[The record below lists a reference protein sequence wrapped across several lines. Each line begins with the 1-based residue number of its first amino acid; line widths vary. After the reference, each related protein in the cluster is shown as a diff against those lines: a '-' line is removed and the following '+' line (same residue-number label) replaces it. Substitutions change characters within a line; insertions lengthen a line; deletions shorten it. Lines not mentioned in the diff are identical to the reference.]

1 MVKSDTKGTDFKSM
15 MGKLENTL
23 ETYLVDKA
31 PFQLPTGVKEAI
43 VKYGPWIT
51 LILLILALPAI
62 LFTFG
67 LGTLVAPFAFLGGV
81 KAGVN
86 FGIGIVFSA
95 VVLVIEAIA
104 IPGLFK
110 RAASAWRLMYY
121 ASLLGGVQSLISF
134 NLGGLV
140 IGTGISLYI
149 LFQIKSYYK

>member
-1 MVKSDTKGTDFKSM
+1 MAKSDAKNADFKSM
-15 MGKLENTL
+15 MGKLEDTL

-31 PFQLPTGVKEAI
+31 PFQLPTGAKEAI

-51 LILLILALPAI
+51 LVLLVLALPAI
-62 LFTFG
+62 LFAFG
-67 LGTLVAPFAFLGGV
+67 LGTLLAPFAFLGGV
-81 KAGVN
+81 GAGVN
-86 FGIGIVFSA
+86 FGVGLVFSA

-110 RAASAWRLMYY
+110 RVASAWRLMYY
-121 ASLLGGVQSLISF
+121 ATLLGGVQNLISF

-140 IGTGISLYI
+140 IGTLISLYI